1 MAVMLKVDRDR
12 LSTVQTIL
20 FNRHFPQDVSDRQAE
35 MMLHALGADN
45 QPARTYR
52 SNRFYHAYR
61 NHFDAGGADV
71 AEWTDLVAK
80 GYAEKHTFYHVTVKG
95 IHLLEWLTQCRIWDA
110 RHNVADCRRAVLEEL
125 MKDAVSCGYGCW
137 LPTSSRELSLR
148 LAVPQ
153 KLVLETLRQLAEE
166 GLAKRDFYGEM
177 DEDGYVHCKH
187 GWTLT
192 LAGEKRYPDR
202 YEALKQAEYKR
213 INDSLRGD
221 ADG

>member
-12 LSTVQTIL
+12 LSTVQKIL
-20 FNRHFPQDVSDRQAE
+20 LNRHFPQDVSDRQAE

-52 SNRFYHAYR
+52 NNRFYHAYR

-80 GYAEKHTFYHVTVKG
+80 GYAEKYTFYHVTVKG

-125 MKDAVSCGYGCW
+125 MKDAVSCG
-137 LPTSSRELSLR
+137 
-148 LAVPQ
+148 
-153 KLVLETLRQLAEE
+153 
-166 GLAKRDFYGEM
+166 
-177 DEDGYVHCKH
+177 
-187 GWTLT
+187 
-192 LAGEKRYPDR
+192 
-202 YEALKQAEYKR
+202 
-213 INDSLRGD
+213 
-221 ADG
+221 